1 MTMRQESELIEASG
15 FAILVIDDDPVQ
27 CRLVEASVA
36 RAGGRTERAGG
47 LEAAFARL
55 TDPALPAFDALVLD
69 LMMPDG
75 YGLDLL
81 TRLRATGLQVPPTVV
96 QTSRAGIDTV
106 VEAMR
111 AGACDFLVKPASP
124 AKITAAIAAACR
136 AGQAD
141 GGEGASGRSTLAAE
155 PGIETPTGHAPGRA
169 MAETLRLADK
179 AARSAIPVLLQG
191 ETGTGK
197 EWLARRIVEAGPR
210 AGAPFV
216 AVNCGALPRDLA
228 ESILFGHERG
238 AFTGATQRSLGRF
251 GEADGGTLF
260 LDEVGELAPEVQVK
274 LLRAL
279 QEGEIDPVGASRPV
293 RTDLRIIAATHRDLA
308 RDVADGRFR
317 EDLFYR
323 LAVFPIALPPLR
335 DRRDEIAALARAFA
349 LQFAGVATL
358 AEDALRF
365 LESQDWPGNIRQLQN
380 AVHRAAVLAEG
391 EVLTAADFGLVP
403 SSVVEPSADGDGMRA
418 AEPVFTDPAGPFATG
433 QEAEPEAGYRISLM
447 GGNGEIITLAAAEKR
462 LIAAAIDRYEG
473 RLSAVA
479 RHLGIGRSTLYR
491 KMRSYGLDRFAQT

>member
-1 MTMRQESELIEASG
+1 MTMRPESEPIEALG
-15 FAILVIDDDPVQ
+15 FAVLVIDDDPVQ
-27 CRLVEASVA
+27 RRLVEACVA
-36 RAGGRTERAGG
+36 RAGGRTECAGG
-47 LEAAFARL
+47 LEAAFERL
-55 TDPALPAFDALVLD
+55 ADPARPVFDALVLD
-69 LMMPDG
+69 LLMPDG
-75 YGLDLL
+75 FGLDLL
-81 TRLRATGLQVPPTVV
+81 PRLRAAGLRVPPTVV

-124 AKITAAIAAACR
+124 AKIAAAIAAACR
-136 AGQAD
+136 AGVAD
-141 GGEGASGRSTLAAE
+141 TAERASAGSPFAAAPATETLAE
-155 PGIETPTGHAPGRA
+155 PTPGRT
-169 MAETLRLADK
+169 MAETLRLAGK

-238 AFTGATQRSLGRF
+238 AFTGATQRSPGRF

-293 RTDLRIIAATHRDLA
+293 RTDLRVIAATHRDLA

-317 EDLFYR
+317 EDLYYR
-323 LAVFPIALPPLR
+323 LAVFPIPLPPLR
-335 DRRDEIAALARAFA
+335 ERRDEIAALAQGFA
-349 LQFAGVATL
+349 ARFAGTGLL
-358 AEDALRF
+358 AQDALRF
-365 LESQDWPGNIRQLQN
+365 LEMQDWPGNIRQLQN

-391 EVLTAADFGLVP
+391 GMPTAADFGCADP
-403 SSVVEPSADGDGMRA
+403 PGAPAAMRPATSTEPAAVVAAGGGALAEGNGPGAGYMISLADG
-418 AEPVFTDPAGPFATG
+418 E
-433 QEAEPEAGYRISLM
+433 
-447 GGNGEIITLAAAEKR
+447 GGIATLAEVERR
-462 LIAAAIDRYEG
+462 LIAAAIDRCEG
-473 RLSAVA
+473 RLSTAA

-491 KMRSYGLDRFAQT
+491 KMREYGIARSGGA